1 MKQICLGTMVTLIY
15 QSRRRNADK
24 IKDICGG
31 IFSAYGLDINNYNSG
46 LPSHL
51 KSGHDPVPGDLI
63 AAARNMSIEEVAEG
77 VEDYLLPLIHSAK
90 HESLFRAIKA
100 VLRED
105 TTIADRTVVGLTP
118 GYEKEN
124 ILKHDSFHEA
134 ETLANIITY
143 SIVSIENDKL
153 KASIREISTDFV
165 ESYLHSD
172 EGIYFISP
180 QMDQDQ
186 ISPLK
191 RTLKDPM
198 FDRIF
203 LKATDF
209 TVAGLD
215 NPSRACVF
223 YIDPSN
229 CKFRFRQMK
238 EFIVNNIG
246 SYVFS
251 RAQVKRL
258 VDRTKNPAAVGAQA
272 MLKFIRT
279 YGANAETVL
288 GEILLYVFMEQEL
301 DAPKIMSKIEIDEFN
316 RNAVS
321 KSDGVHLLSLDKS
334 GQPFHQL
341 VFGAADIVGNLQAA
355 IDRAFEKIIQIEANS
370 EIELRMV
377 DNTTQWTIYDPDATK
392 YMVEL
397 MTPQRNGTYKPD
409 MAFGAFLGYT
419 VKLDKPEPDSQKYRT
434 AVKEQLKKDI
444 VDAQEHIIKKIQ
456 ENGLSGYC
464 FYFYTFPFND
474 APNEKVSIIQELLSG
489 GGIV

>member
-1 MKQICLGTMVTLIY
+1 MKQICLGTMITLIY

-24 IKDICGG
+24 IKDICCG
-31 IFSAYGLDINNYNSG
+31 IFTAYGLDINTFNKE

-51 KSGHDPVPGDLI
+51 KSCHDPVPGELI
-63 AAARNMSIEEVAEG
+63 TAARTISVEEVAKRLDES
-77 VEDYLLPLIHSAK
+77 LLPLIHPSK
-90 HESLFRAIKA
+90 HVCLFRGIKA
-100 VLRED
+100 VLRDDE
-105 TTIADRTVVGLTP
+105 TIADTTLIGTMP
-118 GYEKEN
+118 GYEKKS
-124 ILKHDSFHEA
+124 ILEHNSFYEA
-134 ETLANIITY
+134 LTLANILTY
-143 SIVSIENDKL
+143 SIIATENDKL
-153 KASIREISTDFV
+153 RTSIRELGKDFV
-165 ESYLHSD
+165 DEFLDSD
-172 EGIYFISP
+172 EQINFISP
-180 QMDQDQ
+180 LVDQDQ

-203 LKATDF
+203 LKATDIK
-209 TVAGLD
+209 VAGLD
-215 NPSRACVF
+215 NPTRACVF
-223 YIDPSN
+223 YLDPSN
-229 CKFRFRQMK
+229 CKFRFSQLK

-258 VDRTKNPAAVGAQA
+258 VDRTKNEAAVGAQA
-272 MLKFIRT
+272 MLKFINT

-301 DAPKIMSKIEIDEFN
+301 DAPKIMSKIEIDESN

-341 VFGAADIVGNLQAA
+341 VFGASDIVGNLQLA
-355 IDRAFEKIIQIEANS
+355 IDRAFDKIVKIEENHDV
-370 EIELRMV
+370 ELRMV

-419 VKLDKPEPDSQKYRT
+419 IQLDEPEQDSQKYRK
-434 AVKEQLKKDI
+434 AVKEQLIKDI
-444 VDAQEHIIKKIQ
+444 TNAQDYIIKKIQ
-456 ENGLSGYC
+456 ENGLGGYS

-474 APNEKVSIIQELLSG
+474 APNEKVSIIKELLTG

>member
-1 MKQICLGTMVTLIY
+1 MKQLCLGTMVTLIY
-15 QSRRRNADK
+15 QSRRRNADT
-24 IKDICGG
+24 IKNICGG
-31 IFSAYGLDINNYNSG
+31 IFAAYGLKISNYNKE

-51 KSGHDPVPGDLI
+51 KKGHDPVPGDLVTV
-63 AAARNMSIEEVAEG
+63 AREMSIDDVTKGMAEH
-77 VEDYLLPLIHSAK
+77 LLPLIHSDK
-90 HESLFRAIKA
+90 HKCLFRAIKA

-105 TTIADRTVVGLTP
+105 ITIANTTVVGFTP
-118 GYEKEN
+118 GFEKEN
-124 ILKHDSFHEA
+124 ILKYDSFHEA

-143 SIVSIENDKL
+143 SIVSTENNKL
-153 KASIREISTDFV
+153 QESIQEIGADFV
-165 ESYLHSD
+165 ESFMHSD
-172 EGIYFISP
+172 EQINFISP
-180 QMDQDQ
+180 QVNQDQ

-198 FDRIF
+198 FERIF

-223 YIDPSN
+223 YLDPSN
-229 CKFRFRQMK
+229 CIFRFSQMK
-238 EFIVNNIG
+238 DFIVNNIG

-251 RAQVKRL
+251 RSQVKRL
-258 VDRTKNPAAVGAQA
+258 VDQTKNPAAVGAQA
-272 MLKFIRT
+272 MLKFIKT

-321 KSDGVHLLSLDKS
+321 KSDGVHLLSLNKS

-341 VFGAADIVGNLQAA
+341 VFGASDIVGDLRAA

-370 EIELRMV
+370 DMELRMV
-377 DNTTQWTIYDPDATK
+377 DNTTHWTIYDPEATK

-397 MTPQRNGTYKPD
+397 MTPQRNGTFKPD

-419 VKLDKPEPDSQKYRT
+419 IKLDNPEPDSQKYRK

-444 VDAQEHIIKKIQ
+444 ADVQEYIIKKIK
-456 ENGLSGYC
+456 ENGLSGYS

-474 APNEKVSIIQELLSG
+474 APNEKVSIITELLSG

>member
-1 MKQICLGTMVTLIY
+1 MKQICLGTMITLIY

-24 IKDICGG
+24 IKDICDA
-31 IFSAYGLDINNYNSG
+31 IFTAYGLNIENYNKE

-63 AAARNMSIEEVAEG
+63 SAARNMSIEDVANG
-77 VEDYLLPLIHSAK
+77 IDDYLLPLIHTAK

-105 TTIADRTVVGLTP
+105 ATIANETVVGSMV

-124 ILKHDSFHEA
+124 ILSHDSFYEA
-134 ETLANIITY
+134 LTLANILTY
-143 SIVSIENDKL
+143 AIISTENDKL
-153 KASIREISTDFV
+153 KASIREIDKDFIDGF
-165 ESYLHSD
+165 LNSD
-172 EGIYFISP
+172 EKIYFISP
-180 QMDQDQ
+180 QVDQDQ

-203 LKATDF
+203 LKATDI

-215 NPSRACVF
+215 NPTRACVF
-223 YIDPSN
+223 YLDPNN
-229 CKFRFRQMK
+229 CRFRFTQLK
-238 EFIVNNIG
+238 DFIVNNIG

-258 VDRTKNPAAVGAQA
+258 VDRTKNPAAVGARA
-272 MLKFIRT
+272 MLKFMKV
-279 YGANAETVL
+279 YGENAETVL

-321 KSDGVHLLSLDKS
+321 KSDGVHLLSMDKS

-341 VFGAADIVGNLQAA
+341 VFGASDIVGNLQAA
-355 IDRAFEKIIQIEANS
+355 IDRAFDKIVQIEANGDT
-370 EIELRMV
+370 ELRMV
-377 DNTTQWTIYDPDATK
+377 DNTTQWTIYDPDATE

-397 MTPQRNGTYKPD
+397 MTPQRNGSYKPD

-419 VKLDKPEPDSQKYRT
+419 IKLDKPEPDSQRYRI

-444 VDAQEHIIKKIQ
+444 VEAQEYIIKKIR
-456 ENGLSGYC
+456 ENNLSGYS

-474 APNEKVSIIQELLSG
+474 APYEKVSIIEELLSG
-489 GGIV
+489 GGIL